1 MNEFQYWI
9 RTLPSAPGLCI
20 YATYHFYFFSVHL
33 TTACTYVPPAT
44 FPFTF
49 SSSHWTSDQCMR
61 PLATPTFPTI
71 SHNAQ
76 CSAVHCHHFQPT
88 SFTAFYAW
96 NIPCT
101 SYLYSSCSGA
111 LIRNDCHTLIALLSA
126 SQSLHL
132 H

>member
-1 MNEFQYWI
+1 MSSNIGLEPFQ
-9 RTLPSAPGLCI
+9 
-20 YATYHFYFFSVHL
+20 VHL
-33 TTACTYVPPAT
+33 ACAYMQHSTFTLFCTSATACTHVPPAT
-44 FPFTF
+44 FTFTF

-76 CSAVHCHHFQPT
+76 CSAVHCHHLQPT

-96 NIPCT
+96 KIPCT

-111 LIRNDCHTLIALLSA
+111 LIRNDCHTLIALFSA